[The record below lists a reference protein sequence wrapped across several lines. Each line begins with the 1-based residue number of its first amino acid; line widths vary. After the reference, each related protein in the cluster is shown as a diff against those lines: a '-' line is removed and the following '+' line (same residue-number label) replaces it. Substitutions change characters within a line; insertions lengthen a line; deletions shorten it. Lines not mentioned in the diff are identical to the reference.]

1 MTHGLSSEFS
11 QANTMLFHSL
21 NEKKNYDNFDY
32 KNAVT

>member
-21 NEKKNYDNFDY
+21 NEKNYDNFDY

>member
-11 QANTMLFHSL
+11 QANAMLFHSL
-21 NEKKNYDNFDY
+21 NETNYDNFDY